1 MSRNLSVEDL
11 KELIVQAKSA
21 NADPVGIVTGMFA
34 GLGENAS
41 VTGDVFQKA
50 LNESGIPLPV
60 EAKDI
65 LGSIQSMGKSGD
77 QLKIDFGSQIQ
88 PVVKGTQLRLG
99 PAIAATLQKFPDGIA
114 LADITGISVNKFVWI
129 DVQRVQFHDD
139 DGKRSVR
146 VDTNF
151 GGKEFKLP

>member
-1 MSRNLSVEDL
+1 MSRNLSVEDV
-11 KELIVQAKSA
+11 KELIRQAKTA
-21 NADPVGIVTGMFA
+21 DADPVGIVTGMFA

-41 VTGDVFQKA
+41 VTGEVLQQA
-50 LNESGIPLPV
+50 LKGSGIPLPA

-65 LGSIQSMGKSGD
+65 LGGIQTMEKKGD
-77 QLKIDFGSQIQ
+77 QVKIDFGSQLQ
-88 PVVKGTQLRLG
+88 AVVKGTQLRLG
-99 PAIAATLQKFPDGIA
+99 PTIAAALQKFPDGIA

-129 DVQRVQFHDD
+129 DVQRVQFHDN

-146 VDTNF
+146 VDTDF